1 MEPIINPWLIYFASI
16 ADNIGIVGVI
26 FTSIMTVSFL
36 FLVAFYIGSKI
47 EEGERRETKI
57 LRFWSIRSGIAAL
70 FFLLITVFTPSKN
83 TVIAMIAANAIT
95 PNAIEAAAD
104 VGKDVVD
111 YLTESIED
119 LIDGVNEDETVE
131 EKETNE

>member
-1 MEPIINPWLIYFASI
+1 MEPIINPWLVYFASI
-16 ADNIGIVGVI
+16 TDSIVAASFI
-26 FTSIMTVSFL
+26 FTSIVTVAFL
-36 FLVAFYIGSKI
+36 FLLGFYIGVKI
-47 EEGERRETKI
+47 EEGEGRETKI
-57 LRFWSIRSGIAAL
+57 LRAWSIRSGIAAL
-70 FFLLITVFTPSKN
+70 VFLLITVFTPSRN
-83 TVIAMIAANAIT
+83 TIIAMTVANAIT

-131 EKETNE
+131 EEETKE

>member
-1 MEPIINPWLIYFASI
+1 MEPIINPWLIYFASM

-26 FTSIMTVSFL
+26 FTSIMTASFL
-36 FLVAFYIGSKI
+36 FLLAFYIASKI
-47 EEGERRETKI
+47 EEGESRETKV
-57 LRFWSIRSGIAAL
+57 LRTWSVRSGIAAL

-119 LIDGVNEDETVE
+119 LIDGANEDETTE
-131 EKETNE
+131 EEETKE